1 MKEIRVHGRGGQ
13 GSLVTAELFAIAA
26 FKDGKFSQAFPYL
39 GGGGE
44 RRGAPV
50 QTFVRIDEKPITIRN
65 MIHEPDYVIVKDL
78 SITKVVNV
86 TDGLKKGGLILVNT
100 EKNPKELPFD
110 RGYRVAAIPATQ
122 IAIEET
128 GRPIM
133 NTAIIGAF
141 VAYTKEFS
149 LESLTMAVE
158 EKFSKEIA
166 RKNIAA
172 LKRSYEYALEQLG
185 KGGLN

>member
-1 MKEIRVHGRGGQ
+1 MKEIRIHGRGGQ

-50 QTFVRIDEKPITIRN
+50 QTFVRIDDKPIQIRN

-78 SITKVVNV
+78 SITKVVDV
-86 TDGLKKGGLILVNT
+86 TNGLKEGGLILVNT
-100 EKNPKELPFD
+100 EKTVKELGFKSCF
-110 RGYRVAAIPATQ
+110 RVMAIPATQ
-122 IAIEET
+122 IAIDEL

-133 NTAIIGAF
+133 NTAIMGAF
-141 VAYTKEFS
+141 AAYSEEFR
-149 LESLTMAVE
+149 LESLVMAVE
-158 EKFSKEIA
+158 EKFSKDIA
-166 RKNIAA
+166 VKNISA
-172 LKRSYEYALEQLG
+172 LKRAYDYAKKQMG
-185 KGGLN
+185 